1 MTATIVE
8 IGLPADEFALSRT
21 LSELEAVEFE
31 VERFVA
37 QDTDQVMPFVWA
49 SGDDVDRIADVLKR
63 DESIEGFEL
72 LSEFDD
78 EQLYRM
84 EWIEQIQTLV
94 QILVEEDG
102 SILAAFGDASGWEL
116 RVLFSDRDSL
126 SRTYDYCQ
134 EAGLTMDVHSIYRLD
149 DGREGRFG
157 LTDEHRTRSSP
168 PTIGGT
174 STSRGRSPSRTSP
187 RTSASHIRPSRSGSG
202 EGRKAS
208 SKTRWSSATTGTGG
222 SYRSRAYSTTSAPSR
237 TSCASLSMTSSG
249 LSVAGVGPTTTYQ
262 RTI

>member
-49 SGDDVDRIADVLKR
+49 SGDDVDRIADVLER

-84 EWIEQIQTLV
+84 EWVEQIQTLV

-157 LTDEHRTRSSP
+157 LTDEQQDTLVAAYDRGYFDVPRAITLTDLAEDLGISHQALSERLRRGEKSVLENTVV
-168 PTIGGT
+168 IGDDGD
-174 STSRGRSPSRTSP
+174 GR
-187 RTSASHIRPSRSGSG
+187 
-202 EGRKAS
+202 
-208 SKTRWSSATTGTGG
+208 
-222 SYRSRAYSTTSAPSR
+222 
-237 TSCASLSMTSSG
+237 
-249 LSVAGVGPTTTYQ
+249 
-262 RTI
+262 

>member
-1 MTATIVE
+1 M
-8 IGLPADEFALSRT
+8 
-21 LSELEAVEFE
+21 LE
-31 VERFVA
+31 
-37 QDTDQVMPFVWA
+37 
-49 SGDDVDRIADVLKR
+49 R

-84 EWIEQIQTLV
+84 EWVEQIQTLV

-157 LTDEHRTRSSP
+157 LTDEQQDTLVAAYDRGYFDVPGAITLTDLAEDLGISHQALSERLRRGEKSVLENTVV
-168 PTIGGT
+168 IGDDGD
-174 STSRGRSPSRTSP
+174 GR
-187 RTSASHIRPSRSGSG
+187 
-202 EGRKAS
+202 
-208 SKTRWSSATTGTGG
+208 
-222 SYRSRAYSTTSAPSR
+222 
-237 TSCASLSMTSSG
+237 
-249 LSVAGVGPTTTYQ
+249 
-262 RTI
+262 